1 MTNLKKLAEQYTAEA
16 GGRGATATIVEE
28 EEDDVPELVE
38 GENFEEAAKKDEGK
52 KDEAA

>member
-1 MTNLKKLAEQYTAEA
+1 L
-16 GGRGATATIVEE
+16 RRRR
-28 EEDDVPELVE
+28 DDVPELVE